1 MRGAAMRQ
9 ALDIRSG
16 MRRWQGVYSSYPPLE
31 GEGRLTWSAAEC
43 ETGWG
48 DSLSIRALLDVEGLS
63 PHLGSHFMR
72 TDPPPPGRIRR
83 SHRRLPMPH
92 RRSYREAFG
101 RVDDGVGVD
110 AVVAVEVANSVGLA
124 ELLDAERFEPVS
136 AHAAEPAERG
146 RMAIDHG
153 HDAAV
158 PRQLRQRL
166 LDMPDILDATSVSP
180 QVPRRG
186 PPGMEPVGRGYR
198 Q

>member
-48 DSLSIRALLDVEGLS
+48 DSLSIRALLDVERLS

-110 AVVAVEVANSVGLA
+110 AVVAVEGAQSGGLA
-124 ELLDAERFEPVS
+124 ELLDPQRPHPGFPP
-136 AHAAEPAERG
+136 AAQPA
-146 RMAIDHG
+146 
-153 HDAAV
+153 
-158 PRQLRQRL
+158 Q
-166 LDMPDILDATSVSP
+166 
-180 QVPRRG
+180 RG
-186 PPGMEPVGRGYR
+186 PVALD
-198 Q
+198 